1 MKYIHLIIGLICLIL
16 NVAIYLVFDGM
27 GNHVL
32 TISSCVIVTTALIN
46 HFSGVINQK
55 EGFKVAL
62 PFFFTFNGMVEY
74 ALSFFVNDTLK
85 NDGCLVAILVLF
97 VIQITMLIV
106 TSLVSK
112 HDS

>member
-1 MKYIHLIIGLICLIL
+1 MKYIHLIIGLICLIV
-16 NVAIYLVFDGM
+16 NVAICLIFDGI

-32 TISSCVIVTTALIN
+32 AISSCVIATTALIN
-46 HFSGVINQK
+46 HFSGVIDQK

-74 ALSFFVNDTLK
+74 ALSFFVNDTMK
-85 NDGCLVAILVLF
+85 NDGFLVAILALF
-97 VIQITMLIV
+97 VVQIVVLIT

-112 HDS
+112 QDA